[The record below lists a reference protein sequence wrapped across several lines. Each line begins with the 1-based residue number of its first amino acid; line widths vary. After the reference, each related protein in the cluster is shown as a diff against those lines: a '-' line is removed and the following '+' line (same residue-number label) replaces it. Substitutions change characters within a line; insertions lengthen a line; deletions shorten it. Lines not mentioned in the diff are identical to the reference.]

1 MTEATSENIHSYDFK
16 SSFLNSKS
24 ISSNIL
30 SFNESLDLNQSLK
43 ESTTDN
49 SFNSIL
55 SLQNQKTEKTNM
67 KENEFISEIEK
78 IPDKI
83 LLKMIERR
91 FSQTNNNISENQA
104 SNYKKRREVIQKL
117 QRIISDKSI
126 DHKIYFKTIAFFD
139 MACYYHPEIDHDS
152 YSKLITIF
160 LIICLKHAGN
170 NTKLQNIL
178 SNLDNN
184 SELEYF
190 GTNLENAEME
200 ALNLIDWNLEFVS
213 AFDFLEFFTGNNYF
227 CKEDIISNYKKKYI
241 DSKNVEQFINDALF
255 KILEYCIIGKIKR

>member
-78 IPDKI
+78 IPDKM

-104 SNYKKRREVIQKL
+104 CNYKKRREVIQKL
-117 QRIISDKSI
+117 QRII
-126 DHKIYFKTIAFFD
+126 
-139 MACYYHPEIDHDS
+139 
-152 YSKLITIF
+152 
-160 LIICLKHAGN
+160 
-170 NTKLQNIL
+170 
-178 SNLDNN
+178 
-184 SELEYF
+184 
-190 GTNLENAEME
+190 
-200 ALNLIDWNLEFVS
+200 
-213 AFDFLEFFTGNNYF
+213 
-227 CKEDIISNYKKKYI
+227 
-241 DSKNVEQFINDALF
+241 
-255 KILEYCIIGKIKR
+255 